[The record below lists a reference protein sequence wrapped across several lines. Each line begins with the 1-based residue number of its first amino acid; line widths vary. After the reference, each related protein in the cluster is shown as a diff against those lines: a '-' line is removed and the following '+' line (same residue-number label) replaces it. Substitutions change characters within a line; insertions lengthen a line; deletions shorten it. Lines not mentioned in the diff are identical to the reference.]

1 MNGIRI
7 GFACLAILLVAL
19 VAGQLWAPAKPAGGD
34 QAPDQELPWQVEVL
48 PGGGSKVFGLQLG
61 SSHLADARTRLGP
74 DIQMAVIMA
83 ANAPPAL
90 EAYYERVAFGFITG
104 RLILT
109 AELPSDELAV
119 MAKRAAKVAP
129 LQSGAWQAT
138 LAADDRENVLR
149 APVTAIAFIPSVDL
163 DEATVIQRFGQP
175 AERLRGDDRAV
186 HYLYPAIGLDIV
198 LDDKGKELLQYVA
211 PKDFALLRDPLLK
224 SKS

>member
-7 GFACLAILLVAL
+7 GLACLAILLLAL
-19 VAGQLWAPAKPAGGD
+19 VAGQLWAPANPARD
-34 QAPDQELPWQVEVL
+34 QTSEYALPWQVEVL

-61 SSHLADARTRLGP
+61 SSRLADARARLGP
-74 DIQMAVIMA
+74 DLQMAVIMT
-83 ANAPPAL
+83 ANGPPAL
-90 EAYYERVAFGFITG
+90 EAYYERIAFGFITG

-109 AELPSDELAV
+109 AELPSEELAV
-119 MAKRAAKVAP
+119 MARRAAKVAP

-138 LAADDRENVLR
+138 LAADDRDNVLR

-163 DEATVIQRFGQP
+163 DEATVVQRFGPP
-175 AERLRGDDRAV
+175 AERLPGSGSAM
-186 HYLYPAIGLDIV
+186 HYLYPTIGLDLV

-211 PKDFALLRDPLLK
+211 PKDFARLRDPLLK